1 MAIIGKCGDRLLTKG
16 PWIKLL
22 RGSISKRLCSKQ
34 SIAYPRLVST
44 SSRRTPSSGRECA
57 WRLTDMNACRTHL
70 LAGLLASAAVA
81 MPALCAQP
89 TGLRLTLT
97 TGGGFSLSAPE
108 GGLRLN
114 LSLPGN
120 VQVIGPMFGA
130 EVPVSPQASMTTI
143 PVLSGRTTL
152 SADWLSLGK
161 GFHTSVGLS
170 WRQSQFPG
178 AEPTLQDSNPRT
190 PIAAPF
196 VSVGW
201 RGVSPG
207 SNGWNFSA
215 QAGAYFTGRGDCRA
229 DQYCLKPRDVGLN
242 PDTGAGGIR
251 WNPFISF
258 GATLTY

>member
-1 MAIIGKCGDRLLTKG
+1 
-16 PWIKLL
+16 
-22 RGSISKRLCSKQ
+22 
-34 SIAYPRLVST
+34 
-44 SSRRTPSSGRECA
+44 
-57 WRLTDMNACRTHL
+57 MNASRTLL
-70 LAGLLASAAVA
+70 LAGLTASVLMAA
-81 MPALCAQP
+81 PSSHAQP
-89 TGLRLTLT
+89 AGLRLALT
-97 TGGGFSLSAPE
+97 AEGGLSLSAPD

-143 PVLSGRTTL
+143 PLLSGRTTL

-170 WRQSQFPG
+170 WRQSHFPG

-201 RGVSPG
+201 RGASPG
-207 SNGWNFSA
+207 GNGWNFSA
-215 QAGAYFTGRGDCRA
+215 QAGAYFTGRGDCRV
-229 DQYCLKPRDVGLN
+229 DQYCLKARDVGLN